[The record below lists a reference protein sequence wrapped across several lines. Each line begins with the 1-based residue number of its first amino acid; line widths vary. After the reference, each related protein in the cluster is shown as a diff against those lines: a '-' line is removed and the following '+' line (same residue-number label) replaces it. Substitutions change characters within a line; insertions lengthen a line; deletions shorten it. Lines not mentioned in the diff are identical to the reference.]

1 MSFISCLF
9 TTLIPYSDVGI
20 LYDRDR
26 GPYLQRLGLGKRTDA
41 ATYSSSSKL
50 TLNIN

>member
-1 MSFISCLF
+1 M
-9 TTLIPYSDVGI
+9 

-26 GPYLQRLGLGKRTDA
+26 GLEPYLQRLGLGKRTDA